1 VTPPGLLYQIGRFLQ
16 LLGMSLLIGS
26 IFLDR
31 GMGPSPRVF
40 AAGVVSFVVGWWVAR
55 QHPR

>member
-1 VTPPGLLYQIGRFLQ
+1 MLYQVGRFLQ

-40 AAGVVSFVVGWWVAR
+40 AAGVAAFIVGWWMAR
-55 QHPR
+55 RRS